1 LYWNLNG
8 NGVIALIGFELIE
21 RLALVCDSKFLVG
34 HAFLHDGLFHAR
46 IGAGQTFR
54 IIGIADVR
62 IALAIT
68 GVVTCPDLASERS
81 DHGEE
86 TRSVGFLGGNAG
98 GMEQDQI
105 ALSAPA

>member
-1 LYWNLNG
+1 M
-8 NGVIALIGFELIE
+8 VLIGFELIE
-21 RLALVCDSKFLVG
+21 GLALVRDGKFLLG
-34 HAFLHDGLFHAR
+34 HALLDDGLFHAR
-46 IGAGQTFR
+46 IGARQTFR

-62 IALAIT
+62 IASAIT

-86 TRSVGFLGGNAG
+86 TRSVGFLAGNAG